1 MKTSETVS
9 LGAGLLDRAAH
20 VRSNDA
26 RLTSLYKT
34 AQILPIW
41 RGKPL
46 VKSDDQGGYVL
57 AMVGETHPIIAKRN
71 DPPVFLGL
79 SDGQAIFACNV
90 PDWEG
95 ANSNLENTFLDTKTH
110 PHPHADVG
118 TGFMEI
124 RMMLTALSPKE
135 AEIAAT
141 ARAILEWHRSHQF
154 CAACGEK
161 SDMAQAGWQRDCPAC
176 GRFHFPRTDPV
187 VIMLITHGN
196 RVLLGRSPGWP
207 EGMYSLLA
215 GFMEPGETIEAATRR
230 EVLEE
235 TNIQVGEVSYLAS
248 QPWPFPASLMIGTQ
262 GEALTDEI
270 TLDPHE
276 LEDAIWITREEAMTS
291 FAGGNP
297 DLLPARPGSIAHFLL
312 RNWLADRL
320 D

>member
-1 MKTSETVS
+1 MKLSETVS
-9 LGAGLLDRAAH
+9 LGAGLLDRAAT
-20 VRSNDA
+20 VRSDKA
-26 RLTSLYKT
+26 QLKELQKT
-34 AQILPIW
+34 GQFLPIW

-46 VKSDDQGGYVL
+46 VKTGGQGAYNLV
-57 AMVGETHPIIAKRN
+57 MVGETHPIIAKRN

-79 SDGQAIFACNV
+79 SEGQAIFACSI

-95 ANSNLENTFLDTKTH
+95 ANSDLTNTFLDTETH
-110 PHPHADVG
+110 PHPQAEEG

-276 LEDAIWITREEAMTS
+276 LEDALWITREEAMTS

-297 DLLPARPGSIAHFLL
+297 GLLPARPGSIAHFLL